1 MPYTRANRIS
11 PVIDDLSAAV
21 DHVLATVEGDIVLGL
36 PLGIGK
42 PNPFVNLLYQRIKA
56 MGSATPPRRLKIITA
71 LSLEKPV
78 GKSDLE
84 RHFLEPLVERV
95 FKDYPDLD
103 YVKDLRAG
111 ALPPHIEVC
120 EFFLKTGD
128 YIGNEMAQRSYIST
142 NYTFVAR
149 DMGVMGM
156 NVIAQSVAART
167 DDDGCLSLSLSS
179 NPDVTFEVAERYA
192 AEGRP
197 LLKVGVVNK
206 AKPFMP
212 HTAVVPNDFF
222 DLVVTDP
229 AATHTLFAP
238 PNGKIST
245 ADYAI
250 GLHAASLVVDGG
262 TLQIGIGALGD
273 AIAQSLI
280 VRDQRGED
288 FRQIIES
295 LCPYGLASREL
306 GRFEKGLY
314 GCSEMFVNGFL
325 RLIQAGIIRR
335 EVFDDLALQKLLN
348 SGALPDLQ
356 VRADTLSTLVNVG
369 RIGARLSTNDLAFL
383 QKLGVLKP
391 AVCLS
396 KDGAGLSLG
405 QHSFTNQMDDPS
417 VLSALESAGA
427 LGERLKGGVVMH
439 GGFFL
444 GPTDFYESLRTMP
457 PDALAR
463 IHMTRIDFINQLY
476 GRSQLKRAQRIK
488 ARFMNTTMMVTLLGS
503 AVSDSL
509 DSGQVVSGVGG
520 QYNFVAMA
528 HALDDAR
535 SILMLRATH
544 EHKDGLRSSIVWNYA
559 NATIPRH
566 LRDVVITEYGVAELR
581 GQTDGSVIQRLI
593 AIADSRFQDAL
604 VAQAKAAGKLEAS
617 YTVPERYR
625 DNLPTTLDAKL
636 HPWSEKAVLPD
647 FPFGTDLTEDELH
660 IVRALKR
667 MKRATNHP
675 VELVSM
681 VLKSLWDD
689 QPAPP
694 AYLQRLGL
702 DDATSFK
709 KMFIRKLFA
718 GNL

>member
-1 MPYTRANRIS
+1 
-11 PVIDDLSAAV
+11 
-21 DHVLATVEGDIVLGL
+21 
-36 PLGIGK
+36 
-42 PNPFVNLLYQRIKA
+42 
-56 MGSATPPRRLKIITA
+56 
-71 LSLEKPV
+71 
-78 GKSDLE
+78 
-84 RHFLEPLVERV
+84 
-95 FKDYPDLD
+95 
-103 YVKDLRAG
+103 
-111 ALPPHIEVC
+111 
-120 EFFLKTGD
+120 
-128 YIGNEMAQRSYIST
+128 
-142 NYTFVAR
+142 
-149 DMGVMGM
+149 
-156 NVIAQSVAART
+156 
-167 DDDGCLSLSLSS
+167 
-179 NPDVTFEVAERYA
+179 
-192 AEGRP
+192 
-197 LLKVGVVNK
+197 
-206 AKPFMP
+206 
-212 HTAVVPNDFF
+212 
-222 DLVVTDP
+222 
-229 AATHTLFAP
+229 
-238 PNGKIST
+238 
-245 ADYAI
+245 
-250 GLHAASLVVDGG
+250 
-262 TLQIGIGALGD
+262 
-273 AIAQSLI
+273 
-280 VRDQRGED
+280 
-288 FRQIIES
+288 
-295 LCPYGLASREL
+295 
-306 GRFEKGLY
+306 
-314 GCSEMFVNGFL
+314 
-325 RLIQAGIIRR
+325 
-335 EVFDDLALQKLLN
+335 
-348 SGALPDLQ
+348 
-356 VRADTLSTLVNVG
+356 
-369 RIGARLSTNDLAFL
+369 
-383 QKLGVLKP
+383 
-391 AVCLS
+391 
-396 KDGAGLSLG
+396 
-405 QHSFTNQMDDPS
+405 
-417 VLSALESAGA
+417 
-427 LGERLKGGVVMH
+427 MH

-457 PDALAR
+457 SDALAR

-636 HPWSEKAVLPD
+636 HPWSEKAVLFD

-689 QPAPP
+689 QPAPA